1 VPGSAGASVAIVSSG
16 SASSE
21 ELLERAKKARTLRP
35 INIKIRTRG
44 EVFFFAGVG
53 VEGGVETVA
62 GVEAAVAMLLDGAVV
77 PRVGTAGITMRSVGF
92 FAFEEDVFL
101 AALEALRLVAG
112 LRVGVFF
119 DALLLFAELLLFDAL
134 LLFAELFAATFFAGR
149 LAGAFFFAATFDSS
163 DLN

>member
-1 VPGSAGASVAIVSSG
+1 MLFRSI
-16 SASSE
+16 ASSE
-21 ELLERAKKARTLRP
+21 DLLERAKKARTLRP

-53 VEGGVETVA
+53 AEGGVETVGGVEGGVETVA
-62 GVEAAVAMLLDGAVV
+62 AVV

-112 LRVGVFF
+112 FRVGVFF

>member
-1 VPGSAGASVAIVSSG
+1 MGSSVVGIPGSEGASVTVVSSG
-16 SASSE
+16 IASSE
-21 ELLERAKKARTLRP
+21 DLLERAKKARTLRP

-53 VEGGVETVA
+53 AEGGVETVGGVEGGVETVA
-62 GVEAAVAMLLDGAVV
+62 AVV

-112 LRVGVFF
+112 FRVGVF
-119 DALLLFAELLLFDAL
+119 FDAL